1 MYIYIVHVIPEIW
14 LLCLRQLHTIP
25 DNYVLFPYIFLPS
38 AKENVITI
46 TVDEFRSNSNSDN
59 GLRLSNGTSPTLS
72 ANHNSETETHKRLK
86 SETSIT
92 HSYSEV
98 FMNNDSYIAPGA
110 DVLLDPHSYD
120 AESGKNA
127 INR

>member
-1 MYIYIVHVIPEIW
+1 MIVISFSQNCNFEFVALATLAYEAVGALAKPGH
-14 LLCLRQLHTIP
+14 
-25 DNYVLFPYIFLPS
+25 PS